1 MGNVSLKVL
10 EKSLKSAQ
18 VFCSKRVRR
27 LWGPLW
33 GGSAQGGGGRGYLFR
48 LQVYERV
55 GVLQVK

>member
-18 VFCSKRVRR
+18 VFCSKRYEDC
-27 LWGPLW
+27 
-33 GGSAQGGGGRGYLFR
+33 GGLYGEALPKGGGRGYLFR